1 MKTEHGLHRVSDAN
15 AVASDPVDLQS
26 GVCNPLVHRAAQGLI
41 DRYKDGMKIGVEAFD
56 VPHDAF
62 VSISEQLEDLGVAQ
76 SISAPL
82 VSALKEYVL
91 GKGGRF
97 ARAVN
102 AKPIYIAAAVSDV
115 MPQFRFEEGVTEMA
129 AIDDISI
136 KVEGVASVELRTTIN
151 GSQMTSNRAD
161 VDKMFAHVKGYKLWI
176 QFEAPTQN
184 ELDGLLSAQDASLA
198 AVGQAIGGAVSAEGL
213 QAVLTEM
220 EQDGMFSEDLLFLLE
235 DIVEMR
241 ALMESG
247 ATPDS
252 EPRLQELADAIMTEI
267 SNGLTDGTMPLSLM
281 QGAMESVSL
290 LSEMYD
296 VEMVLPQARLDALHD
311 KADIV
316 AMVQE
321 LSVAIDVGSS
331 ADHDQDA
338 VSEIIQDIEAL
349 VTQLDHMDAD
359 TRQQV
364 LTQITRQ
371 IDTIDV
377 PDVAAEG
384 LSAIIVAL
392 ADLDGPAAAI
402 GAAVSSNGIDHVD
415 HKAAAP
421 EQSAEKTADKTA
433 DKMADKTADA
443 LQDHTKEMLA
453 VLQEVASFDD
463 APPAVQDCIESLA
476 EKGVDVAD
484 MTPEQM
490 GEALTTQD
498 GSVLTEMMQTLVTT
512 ISDPQVQAALPSDV
526 AVRVDSVVQ
535 DNVVLDAV
543 LVDASAPPLAEAAQ
557 VTQSSQ
563 TNEDGASI
571 ATDIDTMDV
580 SATDMSV
587 DENSGAHVAEG
598 ADQQG
603 DSHIEDASVVSDQR
617 MPETEVR
624 TVQNNEGDAGPQ
636 RGPDAADAMGAID
649 GGQDTVIHAAEI
661 FADAVHD
668 QANVTPQVLRAAES
682 TAEIIDFQ
690 AHQTAAHGG
699 APQAVTAPVRTA
711 SPSVGSTSG
720 PAESVSSGPVSTGV
734 VSAAEPVQANN
745 SPAAPATRIEQATAH
760 EMREAFQDASP
771 PNGKPQDAIK
781 LDKDILSPEEEIRN
795 HPAGCTCSSCAGAD
809 LGHGQEADLSAT
821 MDRAPEMDAPLEN
834 YQPMESSAPDAKIP
848 ESMHPPGCTCP
859 SCAGAD
865 LGHGQEADLSATMD
879 RAPEM
884 DAPLENYQ
892 PMESSAPDAKIPE
905 SMHPPGCTC
914 PSCAGAD
921 LGHGQEADLAAD
933 YDGPS
938 DIPLPQNDQHMK
950 LQPAA

>member
-865 LGHGQEADLSATMD
+865 LGHGQEADL
-879 RAPEM
+879 
-884 DAPLENYQ
+884 
-892 PMESSAPDAKIPE
+892 
-905 SMHPPGCTC
+905 
-914 PSCAGAD
+914 
-921 LGHGQEADLAAD
+921 AAD

>member
-1 MKTEHGLHRVSDAN
+1 VQQRLETDDSSE
-15 AVASDPVDLQS
+15 
-26 GVCNPLVHRAAQGLI
+26 CAA
-41 DRYKDGMKIGVEAFD
+41 
-56 VPHDAF
+56 
-62 VSISEQLEDLGVAQ
+62 
-76 SISAPL
+76 
-82 VSALKEYVL
+82 
-91 GKGGRF
+91 
-97 ARAVN
+97 
-102 AKPIYIAAAVSDV
+102 
-115 MPQFRFEEGVTEMA
+115 
-129 AIDDISI
+129 
-136 KVEGVASVELRTTIN
+136 
-151 GSQMTSNRAD
+151 
-161 VDKMFAHVKGYKLWI
+161 
-176 QFEAPTQN
+176 
-184 ELDGLLSAQDASLA
+184 
-198 AVGQAIGGAVSAEGL
+198 
-213 QAVLTEM
+213 LT
-220 EQDGMFSEDLLFLLE
+220 
-235 DIVEMR
+235 
-241 ALMESG
+241 
-247 ATPDS
+247 TPDS

-526 AVRVDSVVQ
+526 AARVDSVV
-535 DNVVLDAV
+535 
-543 LVDASAPPLAEAAQ
+543 
-557 VTQSSQ
+557 
-563 TNEDGASI
+563 
-571 ATDIDTMDV
+571 
-580 SATDMSV
+580 
-587 DENSGAHVAEG
+587 
-598 ADQQG
+598 
-603 DSHIEDASVVSDQR
+603 SDQLP
-617 MPETEVR
+617 PETEGR
-624 TVQNNEGDAGPQ
+624 TAQNNESDAGPQ

-668 QANVTPQVLRAAES
+668 QADVTPQVLRAAES

-699 APQAVTAPVRTA
+699 APQAVIAPVTTA
-711 SPSVGSTSG
+711 SPSVGSTSTGSISG
-720 PAESVSSGPVSTGV
+720 PAESVSSEPVSSDPVSTGV
-734 VSAAEPVQANN
+734 VSATEPVQANN
-745 SPAAPATRIEQATAH
+745 SSSAPAMRAEQAAAH
-760 EMREAFQDASP
+760 EMKEAFQDASP

-795 HPAGCTCSSCAGAD
+795 HPPGCTCPSCAGAD
-809 LGHGQEADLSAT
+809 LGHGQAADLSAT
-821 MDRAPEMDAPLEN
+821 MDRAPEIDAPLEN

-848 ESMHPPGCTCP
+848 ESMHPPGCTCS

-865 LGHGQEADLSATMD
+865 M
-879 RAPEM
+879 
-884 DAPLENYQ
+884 
-892 PMESSAPDAKIPE
+892 
-905 SMHPPGCTC
+905 
-914 PSCAGAD
+914 
-921 LGHGQEADLAAD
+921 GHGQEADLAAD

>member
-136 KVEGVASVELRTTIN
+136 KVEGVAGVELRTTIN

-296 VEMVLPQARLDALHD
+296 VETVLPQARLDALHD

-331 ADHDQDA
+331 AGHDQDA
-338 VSEIIQDIEAL
+338 VSEIVQDIEAL

-371 IDTIDV
+371 IDMIDV

-392 ADLDGPAAAI
+392 ADLDSPAAAI
-402 GAAVSSNGIDHVD
+402 GAAVSSDGIDHVD

-421 EQSAEKTADKTA
+421 EQSADKTA

-453 VLQEVASFDD
+453 VLQEAVSLDD
-463 APPAVQDCIESLA
+463 APPALQECIESLA

-498 GSVLTEMMQTLVTT
+498 GPELMEMMQTLVTT

-526 AVRVDSVVQ
+526 AARVDSVVQ
-535 DNVVLDAV
+535 DNAVFNAV
-543 LVDASAPPLAEAAQ
+543 LADAAQ
-557 VTQSSQ
+557 VTQSPQ
-563 TNEDGASI
+563 INENGASI

-587 DENSGAHVAEG
+587 DENSGTHVAEG
-598 ADQQG
+598 ANQQI
-603 DSHIEDASVVSDQR
+603 DSHIEDASVVSDQSP
-617 MPETEVR
+617 PETEGR
-624 TVQNNEGDAGPQ
+624 TVQNNDSDAGPQ
-636 RGPDAADAMGAID
+636 RGPDAADGMGAID

-661 FADAVHD
+661 FADAAHD
-668 QANVTPQVLRAAES
+668 QADVTPQVLRAAES

-699 APQAVTAPVRTA
+699 APQAVTAPITTA
-711 SPSVGSTSG
+711 SPSAGSPSTGSPSTGSISG

-734 VSAAEPVQANN
+734 VSATEPVQASN
-745 SPAAPATRIEQATAH
+745 SPAAPATRIEQAAAH
-760 EMREAFQDASP
+760 EMKEAFQDASP

-821 MDRAPEMDAPLEN
+821 MDLAPEIDAPLEN

-865 LGHGQEADLSATMD
+865 LGHGQAADLSATMD
-879 RAPEM
+879 RAPEI

-892 PMESSAPDAKIPE
+892 PMESSAPDANIPE